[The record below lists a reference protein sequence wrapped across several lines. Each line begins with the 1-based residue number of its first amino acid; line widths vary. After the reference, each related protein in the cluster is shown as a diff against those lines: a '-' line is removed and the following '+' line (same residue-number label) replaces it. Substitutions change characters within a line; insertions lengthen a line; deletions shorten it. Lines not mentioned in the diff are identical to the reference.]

1 MRDASE
7 LPRKEIVS
15 RRGRRG
21 FELLPEVL
29 NDTSSVISFLR
40 TRRSAEPA
48 LIGPPGPDAE
58 QLALILECAARTPD
72 HGKLEPWRF
81 IVVEQAAMEAFRAAA
96 RARWGELHPGQEPDR
111 ASMLDL
117 LARVPALIFVINC
130 AREHPKIPVWEQR
143 LSVGAACMNML
154 AAATALG
161 LAMQWR
167 SGWLARDEGIDR
179 LLGLKGEERV
189 AAVMF
194 LGSRR
199 EGVIQED
206 RRRPF
211 WRDRT
216 AWWEPPA

>member
-1 MRDASE
+1 MKDARE
-7 LPRKEIVS
+7 LPKREIVS
-15 RRGRRG
+15 RRGQRG
-21 FELLPEVL
+21 FELAPEVL

-58 QLALILECAARTPD
+58 QLALILECASRTPD

-81 IVVEQAAMEAFRAAA
+81 IVVQGEGLAAFRAAA
-96 RARWGELHPGQEPDR
+96 EARWQALHPGEEPDR

-117 LARVPALIFVINC
+117 LARVPVLIFVIDG

-154 AAATALG
+154 AAATALD

-167 SGWLARDEGIDR
+167 SGWLAGDEGIAA
-179 LLGLKGEERV
+179 LLGLSGEERV
-189 AAVMF
+189 AAVML
-194 LGSRR
+194 LGSPRAGLAR
-199 EGVIQED
+199 ED

-211 WRDRT
+211 WRDKT
-216 AWWEPPA
+216 TWWSPPE